1 MLMYL
6 SPSNWLLIL
15 LAFLLS
21 GYLKLA
27 SANTHKPVFFASSSF
42 AQILR

>member
-6 SPSNWLLIL
+6 SPSNWFLIF
-15 LAFLLS
+15 LAFLLT
-21 GYLKLA
+21 GYLKIA
-27 SANTHKPVFFASSSF
+27 SAKPTKPVFFASSSF